1 MRTRDFNAKDN
12 ELATTR
18 KRTTVVEWIRQ
29 LGSQGVTLIELVGA
43 AALTAI
49 VAGAAL
55 PIMMTSVDNARF
67 NAAVQ
72 QIAGDMRLARSK
84 AVSQGW
90 EYRISGWDRRG
101 GVNANQYRIEGRRTT
116 AIAWPA
122 AIDPVGQTADQYVG
136 PWIRIGASFPGIQLD
151 NSAAGANPPMY
162 AGFNSSGRLC
172 TTPVT
177 QCFDGVS
184 PLTITKNSIGQTRQL
199 WISPATGHVRIQ

>member
-12 ELATTR
+12 KLATAR
-18 KRTTVVEWIRQ
+18 KGTAVTEWIRQ

-151 NSAAGANPPMY
+151 NSGPNPPMY

-172 TTPVT
+172 TSPPVIE
-177 QCFDGVS
+177 CYDGMN
-184 PLTITKNSIGQTRQL
+184 PLTITKDSIGQTRQVR
-199 WISPATGHVRIQ
+199 ISPATGHVRIQ

>member
-1 MRTRDFNAKDN
+1 MRTRDINTKNNKIA
-12 ELATTR
+12 ATR
-18 KRTTVVEWIRQ
+18 KGTRARRWIPQ
-29 LGSQGVTLIELVGA
+29 LGNQGLTAVELVA
-43 AALTAI
+43 VAALTAI
-49 VAGAAL
+49 AVGAAV
-55 PIMMTSVDNARF
+55 PILMTNVDNARF

-72 QIAGDMRLARSK
+72 QIAGDMRLARSR
-84 AVSQGW
+84 AVSSGW

-122 AIDPVGQTADQYVG
+122 AIDPVVQTADKYVG

-184 PLTITKNSIGQTRQL
+184 PLTITKDSIGQTRQV